1 MIDKKYVPNEVYK
14 FRCTLKYDLCNA
26 DETVYIKPLPEHL
39 DNLSLDECEDLVMEK
54 YFTQDKIDALKDKLI
69 KMIKESKNPFNIHC
83 IDVDGG
89 YNVTE
94 DELFNLNI

>member
-1 MIDKKYVPNEVYK
+1 
-14 FRCTLKYDLCNA
+14 LCNA

-39 DNLSLDECEDLVMEK
+39 DNLSLDECEDLVMGK

-83 IDVDGG
+83 IDVDGD